1 MTHMNTNILDAL
13 SGLEIALKE
22 AAPVG
27 KSDDEFTVHD
37 FITKAQGNGQIL
49 SYDSADKRLR
59 RMVEKKLLK
68 FRLIPLA
75 GHHTR
80 VYSAY

>member
-1 MTHMNTNILDAL
+1 MDNNVLDAL
-13 SGLEIALKE
+13 SGIEIALKE

-27 KSDDEFTVHD
+27 KLDDEFTVHD

-68 FRLIPLA
+68 FRLIPLT

>member
-1 MTHMNTNILDAL
+1 MDTNTLDAL
-13 SGLEIALKE
+13 SGLEIAIRESVKM
-22 AAPVG
+22 A
-27 KSDDEFTVHD
+27 KQDDEFTVHD

-68 FRLIPLA
+68 FRLIPIDGNL
-75 GHHTR
+75 TR